1 MADTPVFGIDL
12 GTTNSCIGVWRN
24 GDVEILSSTF
34 KENTTPS
41 CVAFAKNGILV
52 GNSAVAQ
59 QNINPSNTIFE
70 AKRTIGQK
78 FDQIQRIS
86 KYMPFVIAQ
95 DNEGLP
101 FYKVKHGSRHG
112 FYPEQISAIVLK
124 QLKEDARFCHQQE
137 VKMVYFRL
145 VVRSFKN

>member
-1 MADTPVFGIDL
+1 MTDAVADTPVFGIDL
-12 GTTNSCIGVWRN
+12 GTTNSCIGAWRN
-24 GDVEILSSTF
+24 GDVEILSNRF

-41 CVAFAKNGILV
+41 CVAFAKTGILV
-52 GNSAVAQ
+52 GNSALAQ
-59 QNINPSNTIFE
+59 ENINPSNTIFE
-70 AKRTIGQK
+70 AKRVIGQK

-101 FYKVKHGSRHG
+101 FYKVKHG